1 MMLKGNFKIDNSKA
15 WPFVLGLDIGP
26 QSIKYAVLRRTP
38 TGKRVE
44 GFGRYS
50 MEEKTDN
57 MESQIHQFIR
67 WLFKKNRGLKKARIV
82 VGVDN
87 PQLVIRQESFPP
99 LSKKELLQTTRFGIE
114 QELGAEGTVE
124 VVCAFEA
131 MGKDEEKQGNT
142 KYMTIGLPEEG
153 VVENVQAMADHGV
166 IPTKVTATVMAVSN
180 LIPFLPQEYEKQTI
194 GILDV
199 GSERSILVVF
209 RKGRMDFF
217 REIGVGGSD
226 ITKSIIGTIFH
237 EGKAIQFSVVEA
249 TEFKLKYGYPLGF
262 SEGMTFKG
270 APLSE
275 IGAMMRPMIERLM
288 SEIQRSISFY
298 RDSSKSDGLDALFL
312 IGGGAR
318 LKHLPEVLQGKL
330 GLPVSLFPPPKNLKI
345 MGGREKQQVFA
356 RKFPELAVAAA
367 LSLESSLTCN
377 LLPETYQRIHRVRN
391 IQKYLAAGM
400 AASILILGLIS
411 IQMKSSEVQLKELVK
426 SKEALIA
433 RSENRTHR
441 FMTLQNQLIL
451 VQNQFAGMDDM
462 AMQDPTLVQ
471 VLRLFSHV
479 VPDQLILTYLGFGKE
494 AAQPANAKAGRGKNE
509 AEIKAERGVR
519 IRGMKDRPPADVG
532 VYLAQLIVALEKSG
546 YFSEVRMEKDMWTEE
561 RDEYRF
567 ELVAVLKNQ

>member
-1 MMLKGNFKIDNSKA
+1 MLKGTFKIDNSKS

-38 TGKRVE
+38 TGKRIE

-99 LSKKELLQTTRFGIE
+99 LSRKELLQTIRFGIE

-124 VVCAFEA
+124 VVCACEA
-131 MGKDEEKQGNT
+131 LGKDEEKQGNT

-153 VVENVQAMADHGV
+153 VVENVQALADHGV
-166 IPTKVTATVMAVSN
+166 IPTKVTATVMGVSN
-180 LIPFLPQEYEKQTI
+180 LVPFLPQTAQKQTL

-199 GSERSILVVF
+199 GSNRSMLVIF
-209 RKGRMDFF
+209 RNGRMDFF

-288 SEIQRSISFY
+288 GEIQRSVSFY
-298 RDSSKSDGLDALFL
+298 LDSSKSEGLDALYL

-318 LKHLPEVLQGKL
+318 LKHFPEVLQGKL
-330 GLPVSLFPPPKNLKI
+330 GIPVSLFPPPGNLKI
-345 MGGREKQQVFA
+345 MGGREKQQIFA

-377 LLPETYQRIHRVRN
+377 LLPETYQKIHRVRS
-391 IQKYLAAGM
+391 IQKYMAAGLAALV
-400 AASILILGLIS
+400 LILALIS
-411 IQMKSSEVQLKELVK
+411 VQTKSKEVRLKELVK
-426 SKEALIA
+426 SKESLIA

-441 FMTLQNQLIL
+441 FMTLQKQLTAL
-451 VQNQFAGMDDM
+451 QSQFTGMGNM
-462 AMQDPTLVQ
+462 AMQDPALIQ
-471 VLRLFSHV
+471 MLRLASHV
-479 VPDQLILTYLGFGKE
+479 VPDQLILTYLSIGKE
-494 AAQPANAKAGRGKNE
+494 AAQPAKTKAVKGKNE
-509 AEIKAERGVR
+509 PEAKVERVVR

-546 YFSEVRMEKDMWTEE
+546 YFSEVRMEKDMWTDE

-567 ELVAVLKNQ
+567 ELVAVLKN